1 MTVFCKMSIQAN
13 VIELKAIQIE
23 LKGLNDRRKTLK
35 NREKQLETEIKKYL
49 KEREQPGIKH
59 QETVIVLEEK
69 ECNAAK
75 KVKEQE
81 YDSLKVLEKYGIRDP
96 SSVLKELT
104 MARKGPKVL
113 KEKLKIS
120 KIKPK

>member
-1 MTVFCKMSIQAN
+1 MSIQAC
-13 VIELKAIQIE
+13 VIEIKAIRLE
-23 LKGLNDRRKTLK
+23 LQTLNERRKNLK
-35 NREKQLETEIKKYL
+35 NREKQLENEIKNYL

-75 KVKEQE
+75 KAKDKEH
-81 YDSLKVLEKYGIRDP
+81 DALEILQKYGIRDP
-96 SSVLKELT
+96 NMVLKELN
-104 MARKGPKVL
+104 AGRKGPKVL

-120 KIKPK
+120 KIKNKQ

>member
-1 MTVFCKMSIQAN
+1 MSIQAN
-13 VIELKAIQIE
+13 VIEIKAIQME
-23 LKGLNDRRKTLK
+23 LKGLNERKKVLK
-35 NREKQLETEIKKYL
+35 VREKALENEIKKYL

-69 ECNAAK
+69 ECNSSK

-81 YDSLKVLEKYGIRDP
+81 HDLLLVLEKHGIRDP
-96 SSVLKELT
+96 VNVLKEL
-104 MARKGPKVL
+104 MDARKGPKVL

-120 KIKPK
+120 KIKNN